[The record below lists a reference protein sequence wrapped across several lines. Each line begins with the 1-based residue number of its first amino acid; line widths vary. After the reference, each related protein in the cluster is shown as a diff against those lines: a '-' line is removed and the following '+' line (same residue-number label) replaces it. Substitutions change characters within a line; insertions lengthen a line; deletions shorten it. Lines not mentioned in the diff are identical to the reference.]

1 MSSEPTA
8 PGPVVGVVV
17 EALGVPVGIPV
28 TGEAATRLRHQ
39 WSRALTDRPA
49 ARSID
54 VSPDEVHDEAA
65 FDYSVTTRVTLAA
78 LEATAGQRLNLHA
91 GAVAAEDG
99 RALALVGPSGSGK
112 TTAIALLATRL
123 GYLSDETV
131 SLDEGLV
138 VHPHPKP
145 LSVVVDGA
153 VPMAKGSVS
162 PDDLGL
168 GRPPESAYLH
178 RLVLLHRG
186 DDDAGLVPLPAARAI
201 VEVVEQSSSLVH
213 LDEPVRRLADAIDAC
228 GGAWALHYR
237 EFADHLDEVLGLLEG
252 AAQPPAPRLHHPSD
266 GRDAGR
272 VAGPVAGAW
281 SRTPWT
287 DAMEYDDELVVMVGD
302 RVQVLGGLGVVLW
315 LALAQPRAEA
325 ELVSAVTAAW
335 GEHPQS
341 AALVAEALGVL
352 SGQGLVRPPA

>member
-1 MSSEPTA
+1 
-8 PGPVVGVVV
+8 VVV

-49 ARSID
+49 DRSID
-54 VSPDEVHDEAA
+54 VALDEVHDEAA

-112 TTAIALLATRL
+112 TTAIALLAARL

-131 SLDEGLV
+131 SLDEGLG

-186 DDDAGLVPLPAARAI
+186 DDDTGLVPLPAARAI

-213 LDEPVRRLADAIDAC
+213 LDQPVRRLADAIDAC

-237 EFADHLDEVLGLLEG
+237 EFADHLDEVVGLLER
-252 AAQPPAPRLHHPSD
+252 AAQAPAARLHHPSD
-266 GRDAGR
+266 GRDAG
-272 VAGPVAGAW
+272 PVDGAW

-287 DAMEYDDELVVMVGD
+287 DAVEYDDELVVMVGD

-315 LALAQPRAEA
+315 LELAQPRTEA

-341 AALVAEALGVL
+341 VALVAEALGVL

>member
-1 MSSEPTA
+1 VSSEPTA
-8 PGPVVGVVV
+8 PEPVVGVVV

-39 WSRALTDRPA
+39 WSRALTERPA

-54 VSPDEVHDEAA
+54 VSIDEVHDEAA

-91 GAVAAEDG
+91 GAVSTEDG

-131 SLDEGLV
+131 SLDEGLG

-153 VPMAKGSVS
+153 VPAAKGSVS

-201 VEVVEQSSSLVH
+201 VELVEQSSSLVH
-213 LDEPVRRLADAIDAC
+213 LDQPVRRLADAIDAC

-237 EFADHLDEVLGLLEG
+237 EFADHLDEVVGLLDG
-252 AAQPPAPRLHHPSD
+252 AAQTPAPRLHHPSD
-266 GRDAGR
+266 RRDA
-272 VAGPVAGAW
+272 VAVDGAW

-315 LALAQPRAEA
+315 LELAQPRTEG
-325 ELVSAVTAAW
+325 ELVTAVTAAW

-341 AALVAEALGVL
+341 GALVAEALGVL
-352 SGQGLVRPPA
+352 SKQGLVQPPA